1 MLKRYLKYIAISAL
15 LILAILLGFLYRSRD
30 TQRHP
35 MIPTVTV
42 GISEV
47 PDTSIAETQQTPP
60 DFYRTILD
68 NNLFH
73 PLGWRPTHPR
83 EPYRLLGTLIP
94 CDGKS
99 KAQAVLQKN
108 PAGKTYTVTIGD
120 TFDTDTTL
128 IDLQSK
134 QVILEKRGQR
144 RTLTL
149 NTTPWLK

>member
-1 MLKRYLKYIAISAL
+1 MKRYLKYIAISAL
-15 LILAILLGFLYRSRD
+15 LTFAILLGCLYRSTD
-30 TQRHP
+30 TQRQP
-35 MIPTVTV
+35 MIPTVPV
-42 GISEV
+42 GTSKI
-47 PDTSIAETQQTPP
+47 PDTSIANTQQTPP

-68 NNLFH
+68 NNLFR
-73 PLGWRPTHPR
+73 PLGWRPARPR

-99 KAQAVLQKN
+99 QAQAILRKN

-120 TFDTDTTL
+120 QLDADIIV
-128 IDLQSK
+128 IDIQTK
-134 QVILEKRGQR
+134 QVTLEKAGQR

>member
-1 MLKRYLKYIAISAL
+1 MFTA
-15 LILAILLGFLYRSRD
+15 D
-30 TQRHP
+30 
-35 MIPTVTV
+35 
-42 GISEV
+42 
-47 PDTSIAETQQTPP
+47 TQQTAP

-68 NNLFH
+68 NNLFR
-73 PLGWRPTHPR
+73 PLGWKPARPR

-99 KAQAVLQKN
+99 KAQAILQKN

-120 TFDTDTTL
+120 QLDADIIV
-128 IDLQSK
+128 IDIQTK
-134 QVILEKRGQR
+134 QVTLEKAGRR

>member
-1 MLKRYLKYIAISAL
+1 MKKYLKYIAISTL
-15 LILAILLGFLYRSRD
+15 LILAILLDFLYRSTY
-30 TQRHP
+30 TQRHLT
-35 MIPTVTV
+35 IPTVTV
-42 GISEV
+42 VTSEV

-73 PLGWRPTHPR
+73 PLGWRPSRPR

-99 KAQAVLQKN
+99 KTQAILQKN

-120 TFDTDTTL
+120 TLDTDTTL
-128 IDLQSK
+128 IDIQSK